1 MLQKLFFLILFFVI
15 TCEGFMNIDQFMIT
29 NQTKNRL
36 SLTCQYN
43 DYNNVYNV
51 TNCEYCVYQSF
62 SNGSVS
68 SINNDCIQI
77 TNTYKSISERCQGF
91 SDKTDVGY
99 GICSPLS
106 YETFNISTLC
116 ICATDFCNTDID
128 SCQSSV
134 QSQTQSNSLPSVL
147 PSFLPQLETSIS
159 CMDSKISVSES
170 LSVSY
175 HCIMYQNESPYIN
188 ITKCNDY
195 VINNTVLCLI
205 FFDGDQ
211 SESIALTSDDY
222 GFFLVEEIMSI
233 YSEQVSNIEQYYNE
247 SSSYFYIFSNATNP
261 TDNSTV
267 IQQVCFCAQDN
278 CNSNLTNCL
287 NANRSLT
294 VTNNGISK

>member
-1 MLQKLFFLILFFVI
+1 
-15 TCEGFMNIDQFMIT
+15 
-29 NQTKNRL
+29 
-36 SLTCQYN
+36 
-43 DYNNVYNV
+43 
-51 TNCEYCVYQSF
+51 F

-68 SINNDCIQI
+68 SINYDCIQI

-106 YETFNISTLC
+106 YETFNISTIC

-188 ITKCNDY
+188 LTKCNDY

-211 SESIALTSDDY
+211 SESIALTGDDY

-233 YSEQVSNIEQYYNE
+233 YSEQGSNIEQYYNE

-261 TDNSTV
+261 MDNSTL

-278 CNSNLTNCL
+278 CNFNLTNCL

-294 VTNNGISK
+294 VTSNGIKNISNNIFYIISSYFIIQFFKLII